1 MNLTTLKYIVAL
13 AREKHFGR
21 AARACEVSQPT
32 LSIAVKKLEEEL
44 QVQLFERGPFD
55 VRVTTVGM
63 PIVRHAMAALQEIHA
78 IEALARNS
86 HNPTVGVLRLG
97 LIHNLNPGWIPQ
109 LMQRIRTLAPRM
121 PVLSHQDRCSRLLD
135 QLQEGTLDCAMMDSP
150 VPDAGFKTAGLFEEP
165 LFIAVA
171 PGHRLAKLREIT
183 ITELQQETLL
193 LPGMGD
199 CLLDAL
205 VRTSPQAAQLIHR
218 QSCMIE
224 EVKGASMESIAH
236 MVVAGMG
243 VALLPR
249 LAWAHVD
256 AEDLRYLTLAG
267 LSLSR
272 RLVLV
277 WRADSGRETSVMGL
291 LQTLQDFQHA
301 DLPLASHGQ
310 GTPGSS
316 LAAGAH

>member
-1 MNLTTLKYIVAL
+1 MNLTSLKYIVAL

-21 AARACEVSQPT
+21 AAKACEVSQPT

-63 PIVRHAMAALQEIHA
+63 PIVRHAMTALQEIHA
-78 IEALARNS
+78 IEELARNS
-86 HNPTVGVLRLG
+86 HNPNAGVLRLG
-97 LIHNLNPGWIPQ
+97 LVHNLNPGWVPQ

-135 QLQEGTLDCAMMDSP
+135 QLREGTIDCALMDGP
-150 VPDAGFKTAGLFEEP
+150 VPDAEFKTAGLFEET

-171 PGHRLAKLREIT
+171 PHHRLAKFQEIA
-183 ITELQQETLL
+183 ITDLQQETLL

-199 CLLDAL
+199 CLLEAL
-205 VRTSPQAAQLIHR
+205 TRNTPQAAQLIHR

-236 MVVAGMG
+236 MVLAGMG

-249 LAWAHVD
+249 LAWAHAD
-256 AEDLRYLTLAG
+256 EEDLRYLHLSG
-267 LSLSR
+267 LPLSR
-272 RLVLV
+272 QLALV
-277 WRADSGRETSVMGL
+277 WRVDGGREAGVMAL
-291 LQTLQDFQHA
+291 RQTLLDFHHA
-301 DLPLASHGQ
+301 GLQPAGQ
-310 GTPGSS
+310 GQAGTVPT

>member
-1 MNLTTLKYIVAL
+1 MNLTSLKYIVAL

-21 AARACEVSQPT
+21 AAKACEVSQPT

-63 PIVRHAMAALQEIHA
+63 PIVRHAMTALQEIHA

-86 HNPTVGVLRLG
+86 HNPGVDVLRLG
-97 LIHNLNPGWIPQ
+97 LVHNLNPGWTPQ

-135 QLQEGTLDCAMMDSP
+135 QLREGTIDCALTDGP
-150 VPDAGFKTAGLFEEP
+150 VPESGFKTAGLFEEP

-171 PGHRLAKLREIT
+171 PDHRLAKFREIA

-205 VRTSPQAAQLIHR
+205 VRNTPQAAQLIDR

-249 LAWAHVD
+249 LAWAD
-256 AEDLRYLTLAG
+256 ADADDLRYLTLAG
-267 LSLSR
+267 MPLSR
-272 RLVLV
+272 QLMLV
-277 WRADSGRETSVMGL
+277 WRADGDRETGVKAL
-291 LQTLQDFQHA
+291 LQTLQDFDHA
-301 DLPLASHGQ
+301 GLQQTCHGQ
-310 GTPGSS
+310 ETPIAS
-316 LAAGAH
+316 LAADAN